1 METLHVLVCD
11 DEPGMR
17 SGLIR
22 ALGRYTFTLPEVEG
36 DVSFNVDE
44 ADTAEC
50 ALEKINAAE
59 PDILL
64 LDYKLPGMS
73 GLDLLEKLGERTDNI
88 LTVMIT
94 AYASIETAV
103 VATKRGAYD
112 FLVKPFTPVEMKQVV
127 RKAASRLILTRQARR
142 LAEERKRVRF
152 EFIRVLGHE
161 LKAPLNAVEGYLN
174 ILESESLGAIPEGYH
189 EMVERSLIRLN
200 GMRKLIADLLDMT
213 RIESGEMKREV
224 SELSLSE
231 IAGRVI
237 ETMMPDAEARG
248 ITIELHTHGCNLMA
262 GDRSELEM
270 LLNNLV
276 SNAVKYNRDGGRVDV
291 KLSRRDDTMVVE
303 VSDTGIGMEPDEVEK
318 LFGEFVRIKNAKTR
332 NILGSGLGLSIVK
345 KIISLYDGDV
355 KVTSEADVGST
366 FTVKL
371 NANLPTIA
379 SEKPE
384 PREAT
389 G

>member
-1 METLHVLVCD
+1 MEPLNVLVCD

-22 ALGRYTFTLPEVEG
+22 SLSRYSFSMPEVEG
-36 DVSFNVDE
+36 EVSFSVDE
-44 ADTAEC
+44 ADTAEA
-50 ALEKINAAE
+50 ALERIDAAQ
-59 PDILL
+59 PDILF

-73 GLDLLEKLGERTDNI
+73 GLDLLEKLGERTDDI
-88 LTVMIT
+88 LTIMIT

-112 FLVKPFTPVEMKQVV
+112 FLVKPFTPVEMKQVI
-127 RKAASRLILTRQARR
+127 RKAAGRLILTRQAKR

-174 ILESESLGAIPEGYH
+174 ILESEGLGPIPEGYH
-189 EMVERSLIRLN
+189 EMVGRSLTRLQ

-213 RIESGEMKREV
+213 RIESGEKKREV
-224 SELSLSE
+224 SELNLSE
-231 IAGRVI
+231 ITGQVI
-237 ETMMPDAEARG
+237 ETMLPDAQARD
-248 ITIELHTHGCNLMA
+248 ITIELHTHGSTTMV

-291 KLSRRDDTMVVE
+291 KLSRKDTDMAIE
-303 VSDTGIGMEPDEVEK
+303 VSDTGIGMSEEEVQR
-318 LFGEFVRIKNAKTR
+318 LFGEFVRIKNKKTR
-332 NILGSGLGLSIVK
+332 DILGSGLGLSIVK
-345 KIISLYDGDV
+345 KIISLYDGEV
-355 KVTSEADVGST
+355 RVTSEPDVGST
-366 FTVKL
+366 FTVRLK
-371 NANLPTIA
+371 ATQPVTA
-379 SEKPE
+379 EAATSEGERAP
-384 PREAT
+384 
-389 G
+389 

>member
-1 METLHVLVCD
+1 MEPLRVLVCD

-22 ALGRYTFTLPEVEG
+22 SLGRCSFSMPEVEG
-36 DVSFNVDE
+36 EVRFDVDDAE
-44 ADTAEC
+44 TAET
-50 ALEKINAAE
+50 ALEKIEACQ

-73 GLDLLEKLGERTDNI
+73 GLDLLEKLGEKTDDI
-88 LTVMIT
+88 LTIMIT

-112 FLVKPFTPVEMKQVV
+112 FLVKPFTPVEMKQVI
-127 RKAASRLILTRQARR
+127 RKAAGRLILTRQAKT

-174 ILESESLGAIPEGYH
+174 ILDSEGLGPIPAEYH
-189 EMVERSLIRLN
+189 EMVDRSLTRLQ

-213 RIESGEMKREV
+213 RIESGEKKREV
-224 SELSLSE
+224 SELNLSE
-231 IAGRVI
+231 IAGQVI
-237 ETMMPDAEARG
+237 ETMLPDAQERK
-248 ITIELHTHGCNLMA
+248 IDIELHTQGSSTMV

-276 SNAVKYNRDGGRVDV
+276 SNAVKYNRGGGRVDV
-291 KLSRRDDTMVVE
+291 KLSRDGSEMLVE
-303 VSDTGIGMEPDEVEK
+303 VSDTGIGMSEDEVQK

-345 KIISLYDGDV
+345 KIISLYDGEV
-355 KVTSEADVGST
+355 KVSSQPDAGST
-366 FTVKL
+366 FRMRLKADQPATT
-371 NANLPTIA
+371 APAT
-379 SEKPE
+379 
-384 PREAT
+384 REGQQAP
-389 G
+389 